1 MNTPAQR
8 TSIEAFLAGV
18 LTRSEKLSYYASSR
32 GWGFIMT
39 WAHRVAGLII
49 VLYMFFHIV
58 TLSGLYAPAKFA
70 SNMDFIHNFFF
81 GFLEWVLAIPVIF
94 HALNGA
100 RLILY
105 EFFRVRDDAAMI
117 RWVLVLS
124 VLYVFSLGVFMLMGN
139 QHVSVG
145 FFWFTIF
152 IVSLISAV
160 VVYRKLWPTRN
171 NGFWKLQRISGAFLL
186 PMVSGHILF
195 MHLNYQAGHDINTI
209 LVRVSSIGIKAIDS
223 AFVILVFFHAGFGL
237 NTIIG
242 DFVENTRLKTVL
254 TVVTTVVMTIFAY
267 AGTKLII
274 SVNP

>member
-8 TSIEAFLAGV
+8 IGIAAFLAGV
-18 LTRSEKLSYYASSR
+18 LTRSEKMSYYASSR
-32 GWGFIMT
+32 GWGFMMT
-39 WAHRVAGLII
+39 WAHRVAGLLMVI
-49 VLYMFFHIV
+49 YMFFHII

-70 SNMDFIHNFFF
+70 SEMDFIHNFFF
-81 GFLEWVLAIPVIF
+81 GFLEWALAVPVIF

-100 RLILY
+100 RLMLY

-117 RWVLVLS
+117 RWVFVLS
-124 VLYVFSLGVFMLMGN
+124 VLYVSSLGVFMLMGN

-152 IVSLISAV
+152 IVSLFSAV
-160 VVYRKLWPTRN
+160 IVYRKLWPTRN
-171 NGFWKLQRISGAFLL
+171 NGFWKIQRISGAFLL

-209 LVRVSSIGIKAIDS
+209 LARVSGIGIKAIDS

-242 DFVENTRLKTVL
+242 DFVENALLKTVL
-254 TVVTTVVMTIFAY
+254 KVVSIVVMTIFAY
-267 AGTKLII
+267 AGTKLVF
-274 SVNP
+274 SL